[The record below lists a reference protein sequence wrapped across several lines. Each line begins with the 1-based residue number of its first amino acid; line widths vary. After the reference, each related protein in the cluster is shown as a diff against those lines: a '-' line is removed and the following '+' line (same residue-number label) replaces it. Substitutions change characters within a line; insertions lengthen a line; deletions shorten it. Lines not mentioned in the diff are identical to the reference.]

1 MAKILLLGLEQ
12 TLTDEL
18 GRILRQLGQ
27 TVRIA
32 PLGSELQKSTDADLV
47 FTSAPLLKTAL
58 AVRAD
63 LPVIVVSR
71 TPEVRDWLDSL
82 EEGAADYCG
91 APFEPMQ
98 LRWILNS
105 AIPIRAMPARAVSAA

>member
-1 MAKILLLGLEQ
+1 MARILLLGLEQ
-12 TLTDEL
+12 TLVDEL

-27 TVRIA
+27 IVRIA
-32 PLGSELQKSTDADLV
+32 PLGSELQKSTDADVV
-47 FTSAPLLKTAL
+47 FTSAPLLQTAL
-58 AVRAD
+58 AARAD

-71 TPEVRDWLDSL
+71 TPEVRDWLDAL

-91 APFEPMQ
+91 APFEPLQ

-105 AIPIRAMPARAVSAA
+105 AIPVRAMPARTFTAA

>member
-1 MAKILLLGLEQ
+1 MAKILLLGMEQ
-12 TLTDEL
+12 TLADEL

-27 TVRIA
+27 TVRVE
-32 PLGSELQKSTDADLV
+32 PKGSDLQKSTDADV
-47 FTSAPLLKTAL
+47 IFTSAALLPAAL
-58 AVRAD
+58 AARAD

-71 TPEVRDWLDSL
+71 TPEVRDWLDAL
-82 EEGAADYCG
+82 QDGAADYCG

-105 AIPIRAMPARAVSAA
+105 VKPVRAMTAHAVSAA